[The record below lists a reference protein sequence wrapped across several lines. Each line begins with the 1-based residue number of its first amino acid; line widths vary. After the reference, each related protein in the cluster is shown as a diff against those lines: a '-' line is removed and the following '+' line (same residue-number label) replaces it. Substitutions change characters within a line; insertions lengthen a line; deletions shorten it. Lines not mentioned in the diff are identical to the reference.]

1 MFLDKIIKPSKEKN
15 KKSILKTISWR
26 IVASTD
32 TLLISWIITGDF
44 SVASAIMSIEV
55 VTKIFLYYFHE
66 RIWSRF

>member
-1 MFLDKIIKPSKEKN
+1 MFLDKIIKPSKEHH

-44 SVASAIMSIEV
+44 SMASAIMSVEV